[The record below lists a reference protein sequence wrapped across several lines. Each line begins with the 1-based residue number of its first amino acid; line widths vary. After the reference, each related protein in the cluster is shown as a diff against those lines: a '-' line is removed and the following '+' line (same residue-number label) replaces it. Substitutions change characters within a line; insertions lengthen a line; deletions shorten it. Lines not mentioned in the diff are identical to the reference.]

1 MANTL
6 AVVTTSSLRV
16 GHVTL
21 ASSWRT
27 SRTNCAGDVLAMT
40 LLILPWVR
48 LREGVHLLERFTGF
62 EARSGGGGPQPPD
75 PVSWQEWRDS
85 NPQPPVL
92 ETGAL
97 PVELHSYACTK
108 RQRRSPPGAGR
119 GAVDLLATRFPASL
133 QGGRAT
139 R

>member
-16 GHVTL
+16 GQVTL

-27 SRTNCAGDVLAMT
+27 SRTNCAGDVLAMV
-40 LLILPWVR
+40 LLILPWVHSSGRRRRR
-48 LREGVHLLERFTGF
+48 LNHQ
-62 EARSGGGGPQPPD
+62 GPAH
-75 PVSWQEWRDS
+75 WQEWRDS

-97 PVELHSYACTK
+97 PVELHSYAYTYAYTK
-108 RQRRSPPGAGR
+108 RRRRSPPGGWPR
-119 GAVDLLATRFPASL
+119 YRP
-133 QGGRAT
+133 
-139 R
+139 